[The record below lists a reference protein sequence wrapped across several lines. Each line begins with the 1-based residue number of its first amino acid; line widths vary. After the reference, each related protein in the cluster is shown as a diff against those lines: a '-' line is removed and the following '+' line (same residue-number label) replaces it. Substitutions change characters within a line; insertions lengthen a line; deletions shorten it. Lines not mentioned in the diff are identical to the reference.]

1 MSILSR
7 RKMVT
12 KKQIKQKI
20 NERIDEYQNYL
31 DTQTD
36 EELYVQGQIDAFKQV
51 REWIEKN
58 FITPF

>member
-1 MSILSR
+1 
-7 RKMVT
+7 MVT

-36 EELYVQGQIDAFKQV
+36 EELYVQGQIDAFMQV